1 MANITI
7 GLSMSSSN
15 VLSTP
20 LALAESFSASVDSGS
35 LIRAKV
41 KGTAADT
48 NDMIVYLAN
57 DKNDRAYLY
66 IQNLASE
73 LENYIYVR
81 NETESDSAVTAKIGG
96 GEFAFVPIAPD
107 KTHAVYAT
115 KVDTLIEYGVFGN
128 DNSSVVFGGS
138 GT

>member
-1 MANITI
+1 MANIVI
-7 GLSMSSSN
+7 GLTMSSN
-15 VLSTP
+15 DVLSSP
-20 LALAESFSASVDSGS
+20 LSLSETFNVVADSGS
-35 LIRAKV
+35 LIKAKV

-57 DKNDRAYLY
+57 DKSERAYLY
-66 IQNLASE
+66 IKNFNPE

-81 NETESDSAVTAKIGG
+81 NETESDTALTAKVGG
-96 GEFAFVPIAPD
+96 GEFAFIPIAPD

-115 KVDTLIEYGVFGN
+115 KVDTVIEYGVFGD
-128 DNSSVVFGGS
+128 DNSSVIFGGS

>member
-7 GLSMSSSN
+7 GLSISSN
-15 VLSTP
+15 SVLSTP
-20 LALAESFSASVDSGS
+20 LALAESFAASVDSGS

-41 KGTAADT
+41 KGTVADT
-48 NDMIVYLAN
+48 DDMIVYLAN

-81 NETESDSAVTAKIGG
+81 NETESDSALTAKIGG
-96 GEFAFVPIAPD
+96 GEFAFIPIAPD

>member
-1 MANITI
+1 MANIII
-7 GLSMSSSN
+7 GLSISSSN

-20 LALAESFSASVDSGS
+20 LALAESFAASVDSGS

-81 NETESDSAVTAKIGG
+81 NETESDTALTAKIGG

>member
-7 GLSMSSSN
+7 GLSISSSN

-20 LALAESFSASVDSGS
+20 LALAESFAASVDSGS

-81 NETESDSAVTAKIGG
+81 NETESDTALTAKIGG

>member
-7 GLSMSSSN
+7 GLSISSSN

-20 LALAESFSASVDSGS
+20 LALAESFAASVDSGS

-41 KGTAADT
+41 KGTPADT

-81 NETESDSAVTAKIGG
+81 NETESDTALTAKIGG

>member
-7 GLSMSSSN
+7 GLSISSSN

-20 LALAESFSASVDSGS
+20 LALAESFAASVDSGS

-81 NETESDSAVTAKIGG
+81 NETESDTALTAKIGG
-96 GEFAFVPIAPD
+96 GEFAFIPIAPD

-128 DNSSVVFGGS
+128 DNSSVIFAGS

>member
-81 NETESDSAVTAKIGG
+81 NETESDCALTAKIGG
-96 GEFAFVPIAPD
+96 GEFAFLPMVAD
-107 KTHAVYAT
+107 DTLKAYAT
-115 KVDTLIEYGVFGN
+115 TTGTIVEWMVFGT
-128 DNSSVVFGGS
+128 DQ
-138 GT
+138 